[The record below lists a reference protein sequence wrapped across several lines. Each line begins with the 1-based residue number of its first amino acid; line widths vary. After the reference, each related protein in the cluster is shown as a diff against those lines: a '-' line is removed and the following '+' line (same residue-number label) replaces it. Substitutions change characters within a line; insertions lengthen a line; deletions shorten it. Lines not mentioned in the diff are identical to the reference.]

1 MSLRLDPGSIAP
13 TVGSTFNVNVSVA
26 GGQDVSGVS
35 LQITYDPKV
44 LQFAQVT
51 GGEFLGRDGQPV
63 PLVNRN
69 DPNTGTL
76 TVSAQ
81 RPPGMP
87 GMSGDGVVFNL
98 MFTAKSRGTSGII
111 IAVPGARNSQNQ
123 PLPAQGSQAMVNV
136 N

>member
-1 MSLRLDPGSIAP
+1 M
-13 TVGSTFNVNVSVA
+13 T
-26 GGQDVSGVS
+26 

-51 GGEFLGRDGQPV
+51 SGEFLGRDGQPV
-63 PLVNRN
+63 PLVHRN
-69 DPNTGTL
+69 DPNSGTL

-98 MFTAKSRGTSGII
+98 MFTAKAKGASGII
-111 IAVPGARNSQNQ
+111 ITVPAARNSQNQ
-123 PLPAQGSQAMVNV
+123 PVATQPSQAMVNV